1 MQFLMEYGL
10 FLAKITTIVVSI
22 LVIIAFAFA
31 MALKDKEDRP
41 RLRIKKINDKYD
53 RYTNRINEMILD
65 RKDYKKFKKQQK
77 KDIEE
82 RKRNPIKKVFVID
95 FYGDIKASE
104 THGLTEC
111 ITAIL
116 TSATTD
122 DEVVVRVDSGG
133 GMVHAY
139 GLASSQLQRIRQHN
153 IPLTVAI
160 DKVAAS
166 GGYMMACVAD
176 RIIAAPFAIVGS
188 IGVIAQLPNFNRF
201 LKKRD
206 IEYEQ
211 IMAGEYKR
219 TLSMFGEN
227 TKKDRVKTQEDVE
240 NIHTLFKNFVTEHR
254 PQVLIDQVSTGEHW
268 HGIQALQLNLVD
280 QLITSDEYLL
290 TASKHSDIYQVKY
303 KSKRKVTEKFIGGL
317 DAMLNSFYNWT
328 NRQQY

>member
-10 FLAKITTIVVSI
+10 FLAKISTIVISI
-22 LVIIAFAFA
+22 IVVLAFAFS
-31 MALKDKEDRP
+31 MALKDKDDRP
-41 RLRIKKINDKYD
+41 LLRIKKINDKYD
-53 RYTNRINEMILD
+53 RYTNRINEMVLG
-65 RKDYKKFKKQQK
+65 RKEYKKFKKQQK
-77 KDIEE
+77 KDAEA
-82 RKRNPIKKVFVID
+82 RKKNPTRKIFVID
-95 FYGDIKASE
+95 FHGDIKASA
-104 THGLTEC
+104 TDGLTEC

-116 TSATTD
+116 TSATSD

-176 RIIAAPFAIVGS
+176 RVIAAPFAIVGS

-201 LKKRD
+201 LKRRD
-206 IEYEQ
+206 IEFEQ

-254 PQVLIDQVSTGEHW
+254 PQVLIDEVATGEHW
-268 HGIQALQLNLVD
+268 HGVQALQLNLVD

-303 KSKRKVTEKFIGGL
+303 KCKQKVTEKFMGGL
-317 DAMLNSFYNWT
+317 DALLNSFYNWT